1 MSKKKKENSNYNQS
15 TYVPPQPDQ
24 TPAPKTGPK
33 RMAVTAIRWSA
44 WIVRFSV
51 ILTQLT
57 GNTLEDAA
65 AMGMFIIAGLLYAIS
80 LVLERKY
87 KW

>member
-1 MSKKKKENSNYNQS
+1 MTKKKKNRNYKRS
-15 TYVPPQPDQ
+15 APMPP
-24 TPAPKTGPK
+24 PANASSPNNPK

-44 WIVRFSV
+44 WIVLLCV

-57 GNTLEDAA
+57 GNPIEDATA
-65 AMGMFIIAGLLYAIS
+65 LGMFIIAGLLYAIS
-80 LVLERKY
+80 IVLERKY